1 MVTSSTTTKRFGR
14 AVQPKPQPTN
24 KDRLLAYEDLQSKG
38 IRYSRNWL
46 RDLAKHGHFPKPVML
61 SARRAAWYE
70 RDIDA
75 WLASK
80 AEAAR

>member
-1 MVTSSTTTKRFGR
+1 MVTSSPRVFGR
-14 AVQPKPQPTN
+14 AVQPKPQPAN

-46 RDLAKHGHFPKPVML
+46 REMAKNGQFPKPVML

-70 RDIDA
+70 RAIDA

-80 AEAAR
+80 AE